1 MDRAYLPQLAIFA
14 AVANL
19 RGFRS
24 ASASLRLSPSA
35 VSHAISELEAKL
47 ECRLF
52 QRCTRSLSLTEA
64 GARLLERLG
73 PALGEIELAA
83 RDASEIDVRP
93 RGRVRITAQYLSA
106 EHLLAPHLASFL
118 SAHPEISLE
127 ITTDDRFVDIVAE
140 GYDAGLRL
148 GENLEPDM
156 IATRIGGQLRL
167 ILIAAPSYLE
177 KYGAPRSLED
187 LTKHKCLRRRFS
199 SGRIYDWEFER
210 GGEAV
215 VLHDLPATITSTT
228 TGSCSTQ
235 RSMAWASPI
244 CSNPESPAIW
254 PRAGSPL
261 SCRNIPRRFPAFF
274 YIIRAASRCGPRFPP
289 LSISS
294 WRRFV
299 AKNCATGGQEGS
311 TV

>member
-24 ASASLRLSPSA
+24 ASASLGLSPSA
-35 VSHAISELEAKL
+35 VSHAVSELEAKL

-52 QRCTRSLSLTEA
+52 QRSTRSLALTEA

-73 PALGEIELAA
+73 PALGEIELAV
-83 RDASEIDVRP
+83 RDASETDVRP

-106 EHLLAPHLASFL
+106 ENLLAPHLAGFL

-127 ITTDDRFVDIVAE
+127 ITTDDRFVDIVAD
-140 GYDAGLRL
+140 GYDAGIRL

-177 KYGAPRSLED
+177 KYGAPRSLEE

-199 SGRIYDWEFER
+199 TGRIYDWEFER

-215 VLHDLPATITSTT
+215 VLHDLPATLTSNNDRLLLDAAVNGVGIAYLLEPRVAGYLAEGRVIALLPQYTPPFA
-228 TGSCSTQ
+228 GFFLYHPSRKQ
-235 RSMAWASPI
+235 MR
-244 CSNPESPAIW
+244 PAL
-254 PRAGSPL
+254 RAF
-261 SCRNIPRRFPAFF
+261 IDF
-274 YIIRAASRCGPRFPP
+274 
-289 LSISS
+289 
-294 WRRFV
+294 FV
-299 AKNCATGGQEGS
+299 AKNCATSGP
-311 TV
+311 

>member
-1 MDRAYLPQLAIFA
+1 MGECNPSDYTYNREHPVRLGSSMDRAYLPQLAIFA

-24 ASASLRLSPSA
+24 ASASLGLSPSA
-35 VSHAISELEAKL
+35 VSHAISDLEAKL

-52 QRCTRSLSLTEA
+52 QRSTRSLALTEA

-73 PALGEIELAA
+73 PALGEIELAV

-140 GYDAGLRL
+140 GYDAGIRL

-177 KYGAPRSLED
+177 KYGAPRSLEE
-187 LTKHKCLRRRFS
+187 LTKQAPEPLTTRHPDL
-199 SGRIYDWEFER
+199 
-210 GGEAV
+210 EA
-215 VLHDLPATITSTT
+215 
-228 TGSCSTQ
+228 
-235 RSMAWASPI
+235 RSAGL
-244 CSNPESPAIW
+244 SNGH
-254 PRAGSPL
+254 R
-261 SCRNIPRRFPAFF
+261 
-274 YIIRAASRCGPRFPP
+274 
-289 LSISS
+289 
-294 WRRFV
+294 
-299 AKNCATGGQEGS
+299 
-311 TV
+311 